1 MALSGHVLRVAADTW
16 LPYVS
21 FPVEA
26 EADPSLLSG
35 AAFEIFRIITTKLNV
50 SFKLVRSVDGY
61 WGSPV
66 GNGSFNG
73 MVGQVLRGEVDMA
86 LGPFIQT
93 HERQQVADFSE
104 VLITDSFGI
113 FLPRPGIEKNLANFL
128 KPLSVETWIL
138 FFISAVASFLFGT
151 FLRNSEKKFNGQEDS
166 SVVLTNLIGLITFE
180 TTIVQAKECERVVR
194 SGKRPKYNM
203 IQLGRT
209 TWKCENLSGRLLLG
223 VWLFA
228 SLVLS
233 TVYCGSL
240 TSQLAVPVV
249 RVPVDSLEDLVKS
262 NMQFATEANSAI
274 DQMLTAATSGVMKEI
289 ADRMSRVSSC
299 YYSRFDIKSGKL
311 AVLCDFIS
319 MKKVTSEE
327 FSTNA
332 TCSYYIAR
340 ERMSGGS
347 LSFLFPKKS
356 FYKPLFDH
364 Q

>member
-128 KPLSVETWIL
+128 KPLSVE
-138 FFISAVASFLFGT
+138 
-151 FLRNSEKKFNGQEDS
+151 EDS
-166 SVVLTNLIGLITFE
+166 SVVLTVGN
-180 TTIVQAKECERVVR
+180 AKPQYPGVDRILRVICNQ
-194 SGKRPKYNM
+194 G
-203 IQLGRT
+203 T